1 MKAAQIL
8 LVGAEP
14 AESELLRMTVEST
27 GARVVTMDEAAA
39 SLARMG
45 ELRPDLVLIG
55 SAIPRARAQWVLER
69 MMADSALRGIA
80 VVLIFHESNRSWV
93 LEMIKLGLR
102 AYIQLP
108 REREDFRRR
117 LAQHLPPGVFSE
129 QPRARLPMPR
139 ESVGE
144 RLRQRM
150 AKRQLEKAVPEA
162 GSKSGADLK
171 KTILLLEQQYAE
183 ESGLTVRTSSRE
195 ISLFEKI
202 DDYLLRFGGSNS
214 HVVGIFMGLLVDG
227 KIRVAFRNNS
237 ERLSL
242 ADASDKKTPESAIQL
257 IDAYLRQTDP
267 SGQPDTRT
275 QKINFR

>member
-1 MKAAQIL
+1 MTSALIL
-8 LVGAEP
+8 LVGGGAAE
-14 AESELLRMTVEST
+14 AQLLEKTLHST
-27 GARVVTMDEAAA
+27 GVQHQSIADAATA
-39 SLARMG
+39 LAKMQ

-55 SAIPRARAQWVLER
+55 SGIPRNHAQWVLER
-69 MMADSALRGIA
+69 MTASTTLRTIP
-80 VVLIFHESNRSWV
+80 VVLVFYESSRAWV

-117 LAQHLPPGVFSE
+117 LALHLPAGIFSE
-129 QPRARLPMPR
+129 QPRAKPTMLR

-150 AKRQLEKAVPEA
+150 AKKQVENAVADA
-162 GSKSGADLK
+162 GSTSSIDLK
-171 KTILLLEQQYAE
+171 KPITLLEQQYAE
-183 ESGLTVRTSSRE
+183 DSGLTVRISSRE

-227 KIRVAFRNNS
+227 KVRVAFRDKS

-242 ADASDKKTPESAIQL
+242 VEASDRKTTEAAIHL
-257 IDAYLRQTDP
+257 IDAYLSKADAF
-267 SGQPDTRT
+267 GEPDTQT
-275 QKINFR
+275 QKIIL

>member
-8 LVGAEP
+8 LVGGKAAE
-14 AESELLRMTVEST
+14 AQLLQKTLDAT
-27 GARVVTMDEAAA
+27 GVRILTMADAA
-39 SLARMG
+39 SALAKMD

-55 SAIPRARAQWVLER
+55 SGIPRDHAQWTLER
-69 MMADSALRGIA
+69 MMASATLRGIP
-80 VVLIFHESNRSWV
+80 VVLVFYESSRAWV

-108 REREDFRRR
+108 REREDLRRR
-117 LAQHLPPGVFSE
+117 LAQHLPAGIFSDQNKTR
-129 QPRARLPMPR
+129 QPQLR

-144 RLRQRM
+144 RLRQRI
-150 AKRQLEKAVPEA
+150 AKKQVENAVSES
-162 GSKSGADLK
+162 GSKSGVDLK
-171 KTILLLEQQYAE
+171 KPIPLLEQQYAE
-183 ESGLTVRTSSRE
+183 DCGLTVRISSRE

-227 KIRVAFRNNS
+227 KVRVAFRDKS

-242 ADASDKKTPESAIQL
+242 VEASDKKTGEAAIQL
-257 IDAYLRQTDP
+257 IDAYLKQAEA
-267 SGQPDTRT
+267 SAEPDTRT
-275 QKINFR
+275 QKIIL

>member
-1 MKAAQIL
+1 MKAALIL
-8 LVGAEP
+8 LVGGNAAE
-14 AESELLRMTVEST
+14 AQLLQNILDST
-27 GARVVTMDEAAA
+27 GARMVSMADAA
-39 SLARMG
+39 SALAKMD

-55 SAIPRARAQWVLER
+55 SGIPRDHAQWTLER
-69 MMADSALRGIA
+69 MMASATLRAIP
-80 VVLIFHESNRSWV
+80 VVLVFYESSRSWV

-108 REREDFRRR
+108 REREDLRRR
-117 LAQHLPPGVFSE
+117 LEQHLPAGVFSGQNKTI
-129 QPRARLPMPR
+129 QPQLR

-150 AKRQLEKAVPEA
+150 AKKQVENAVAEA
-162 GSKSGADLK
+162 GSKTDFK
-171 KTILLLEQQYAE
+171 KPILLLEQQYAE
-183 ESGLTVRTSSRE
+183 DCGLTVRISSRE

-227 KIRVAFRNNS
+227 KVRVAFRDKS

-242 ADASDKKTPESAIQL
+242 VEASDKKTGEAAIQL
-257 IDAYLRQTDP
+257 IDAYLKQAEAAAE
-267 SGQPDTRT
+267 PDTRT
-275 QKINFR
+275 QKIIL